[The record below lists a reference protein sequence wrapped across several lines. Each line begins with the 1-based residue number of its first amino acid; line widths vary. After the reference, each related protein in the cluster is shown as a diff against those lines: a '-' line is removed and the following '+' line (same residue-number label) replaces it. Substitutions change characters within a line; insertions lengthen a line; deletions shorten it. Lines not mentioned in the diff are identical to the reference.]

1 MPQHRVGSGGEH
13 SVASSMQAQ
22 SSGGEHPAAPLGLE
36 WPPLPQTTASMPRSG
51 GSHPVTSLPQ
61 ALARLRGDDSE
72 EARRIREAETLVKR
86 GNQIEIRK
94 LCTTDAGWGVS
105 RRVSG
110 KKELTTIANHVLTLS
125 RLLQACMHLHHDTR
139 PGLWHAAFGFG
150 AGFGARAGLGAR
162 AGFGASFGFGARAR
176 FGARRARI
184 GFGTRRSRPRWF
196 QLDGRPPL
204 KPPRTGNQ
212 LY

>member
-1 MPQHRVGSGGEH
+1 MSAGSGSKQEKLE
-13 SVASSMQAQ
+13 SSQATSPLSSLVMLGKRAAQ
-22 SSGGEHPAAPLGLE
+22 PAELSSSGGQHSAGGERPVAPLGLE

-105 RRVSG
+105 RWVSG

-150 AGFGARAGLGAR
+150 AGFGARARGAW
-162 AGFGASFGFGARAR
+162 RAR
-176 FGARRARI
+176 NECWQSCVVSAAV
-184 GFGTRRSRPRWF
+184 S
-196 QLDGRPPL
+196 LSV
-204 KPPRTGNQ
+204 
-212 LY
+212 

>member
-1 MPQHRVGSGGEH
+1 MLGKRAAQPAELSSSGGQH
-13 SVASSMQAQ
+13 SA
-22 SSGGEHPAAPLGLE
+22 GGEHPVAPLGLE
-36 WPPLPQTTASMPRSG
+36 CPPLPQTTASMPRSG
-51 GSHPVTSLPQ
+51 GSHPVTSLLQ
-61 ALARLRGDDSE
+61 VQARLRGDDAE
-72 EARRIREAETLVKR
+72 EARRIREAAIV
-86 GNQIEIRK
+86 
-94 LCTTDAGWGVS
+94 V
-105 RRVSG
+105 
-110 KKELTTIANHVLTLS
+110 TTIANHVLTLS

-150 AGFGARAGLGAR
+150 AGFGA
-162 AGFGASFGFGARAR
+162 SFGFGARAR

-184 GFGTRRSRPRWF
+184 GFGARRSRPRWF

>member
-1 MPQHRVGSGGEH
+1 MARFSN
-13 SVASSMQAQ
+13 
-22 SSGGEHPAAPLGLE
+22 LG
-36 WPPLPQTTASMPRSG
+36 
-51 GSHPVTSLPQ
+51 
-61 ALARLRGDDSE
+61 
-72 EARRIREAETLVKR
+72 K
-86 GNQIEIRK
+86 
-94 LCTTDAGWGVS
+94 
-105 RRVSG
+105 
-110 KKELTTIANHVLTLS
+110 LTTIAKHVLTLS

-150 AGFGARAGLGAR
+150 AGFGARARGAWRAR

-184 GFGTRRSRPRWF
+184 GFGARRSRPRWF

>member
-1 MPQHRVGSGGEH
+1 
-13 SVASSMQAQ
+13 
-22 SSGGEHPAAPLGLE
+22 
-36 WPPLPQTTASMPRSG
+36 MPRSG

-110 KKELTTIANHVLTLS
+110 KNRPDAELKKELKTIANHVLTLS
-125 RLLQACMHLHHDTR
+125 RLLQACMHLHHGTR

-150 AGFGARAGLGAR
+150 AGFGARARGAWRAASVHSMLLGCIV
-162 AGFGASFGFGARAR
+162 AGFCVARLLL
-176 FGARRARI
+176 
-184 GFGTRRSRPRWF
+184 
-196 QLDGRPPL
+196 LDSSL
-204 KPPRTGNQ
+204 
-212 LY
+212 L